1 MDQIR
6 GSDPDLPEE
15 FASAL
20 SLARGRLGIFAS
32 QVLWYPEVGSTNDIA
47 GVMADRGAAEGL
59 VVLADRQTAGRGR
72 LGRSWASPSG
82 AGIYVSVVLRPSTTV
97 ATLLPIAAG
106 VAVAEGIASAT
117 ALSPHVKWPNDVHI
131 SGRKLAGIL
140 AEGAV
145 GHVVL
150 GIGINVGSAAYPAD
164 VAARATSIEA
174 ELSRPVDRG
183 LVLAEC
189 LAALAS
195 RYRELQDGRGRH
207 VVDAW
212 RSRAASMLG
221 RRVEWESAGTRQ
233 VGLAENIDDDGA
245 LIVKVAAGTQ
255 RVRSGEV
262 RWL

>member
-1 MDQIR
+1 MTP
-6 GSDPDLPEE
+6 DPITIPEE

-20 SLARGRLGIFAS
+20 SLTRDRLGIFAH
-32 QVLWYPEVGSTNDIA
+32 QILWYPEVGSTNDIA
-47 GVMADRGAAEGL
+47 GAMADRGAAEGL

-97 ATLLPIAAG
+97 ATLLTIAAG
-106 VAVAEGIASAT
+106 VAIAEGITSSTGLA
-117 ALSPHVKWPNDVHI
+117 PHVKWPNDVHV

-150 GIGINVGSAAYPAD
+150 GIGINVQSAAYPAD
-164 VAARATSIEA
+164 VASRATSIEA

-189 LAALAS
+189 LVALAS
-195 RYRELQDGRGRH
+195 RYRELQDGRGRR

-221 RRVEWESAGTRQ
+221 RRVEWDSAGIQQ

-245 LIVKVAAGTQ
+245 LIVKVGAGTQ
-255 RVRSGEV
+255 KVRSGEV

>member
-1 MDQIR
+1 MTP
-6 GSDPDLPEE
+6 DPLTIPEE

-20 SLARGRLGIFAS
+20 LLARDRLGIFAH
-32 QVLWYPEVGSTNDIA
+32 QILWYLEVGSTNDIA
-47 GVMADRGAAEGL
+47 GAMADRGAAEGL

-72 LGRSWASPSG
+72 LGRSWVSPSG

-97 ATLLPIAAG
+97 ATLLTIAAG
-106 VAVAEGIASAT
+106 VAIAEGITSAT
-117 ALSPHVKWPNDVHI
+117 GLAPHVKWPNDVHV

-150 GIGINVGSAAYPAD
+150 GIGINVQSAAYPAD
-164 VAARATSIEA
+164 VASRATSIEA

-189 LAALAS
+189 LVALAS
-195 RYRELQDGRGRH
+195 RYRELQDGRGRR

-221 RRVEWESAGTRQ
+221 RRVEWESAGIQQ

-245 LIVKVAAGTQ
+245 LIVKVGASTQ
-255 RVRSGEV
+255 KVRSGEV